1 VHFYLADFRL
11 YDGLRLTRSIRDA
24 VAKCKG
30 LEMKPIEYLTE
41 DIQTVLAKDP
51 AARSVLEVLLL
62 YPGMQAIWL
71 HRAAHWLWQ
80 HRRLFMGRLVS
91 HFSRWLTGVE
101 IHPAARIGRRVFIDH
116 GMGVVIGETA
126 EVGDDVVMYSG
137 VVLGSAS
144 LEAFKRHPTVRNNVI
159 VGAGAIVLGPITVG
173 DNARI
178 GAGAVVVRP
187 VPAGAT
193 MVGPAAHVVERACPA
208 ESGARTTHLH
218 KPIQP
223 LDQTLAAA
231 GVTGYLEPR
240 GRNHGLGANYSRRA
254 SCLSRIEPT
263 I

>member
-1 VHFYLADFRL
+1 MK
-11 YDGLRLTRSIRDA
+11 A
-24 VAKCKG
+24 V
-30 LEMKPIEYLTE
+30 EYLKE

-80 HRRLFMGRLVS
+80 HNRLFMGRLVS
-91 HFSRWLTGVE
+91 YFSRWLTGVE

-116 GMGVVIGETA
+116 GMGIVIGETA
-126 EVGDDVVMYSG
+126 EIGDDVLIYSG

-144 LEAFKRHPTVRNNVI
+144 LEEFKRHPTVGNNVVI
-159 VGAGAIVLGPITVG
+159 GAGAIVLGAITVG

-193 MVGPAAHVVERACPA
+193 VAGMAAHVIERSCPA
-208 ESGARTTHLH
+208 VSGVFRRQEAPVR
-218 KPIQP
+218 QP
-223 LDQTLAAA
+223 GQALAAPA
-231 GVTGYLEPR
+231 VPQPRRRMSLVFSSPLSGTTGSAQTVR
-240 GRNHGLGANYSRRA
+240 GGNHAHQG
-254 SCLSRIEPT
+254 
-263 I
+263 

>member
-1 VHFYLADFRL
+1 MK
-11 YDGLRLTRSIRDA
+11 A
-24 VAKCKG
+24 V
-30 LEMKPIEYLTE
+30 EYLKE

-51 AARSVLEVLLL
+51 AARSVMEVLLL

-80 HRRLFMGRLVS
+80 HNRFFMGRLVS
-91 HFSRWLTGVE
+91 YFCRWMTGVE

-126 EVGDDVVMYSG
+126 EVGDDVLIYSG

-144 LEAFKRHPTVRNNVI
+144 LEEFKRHPTVGNNVVI
-159 VGAGAIVLGPITVG
+159 GAGAIVLGAITVG

-193 MVGPAAHVVERACPA
+193 VVGMAARVVERSRPA
-208 ESGARTTHLH
+208 EARAFTRQEW
-218 KPIQP
+218 PMRQP
-223 LDQTLAAA
+223 GQVRAMPAVPQPRRRPSLVFSSPL
-231 GVTGYLEPR
+231 GGITGSAQPVR
-240 GRNHGLGANYSRRA
+240 GGNHAHQG
-254 SCLSRIEPT
+254 
-263 I
+263 